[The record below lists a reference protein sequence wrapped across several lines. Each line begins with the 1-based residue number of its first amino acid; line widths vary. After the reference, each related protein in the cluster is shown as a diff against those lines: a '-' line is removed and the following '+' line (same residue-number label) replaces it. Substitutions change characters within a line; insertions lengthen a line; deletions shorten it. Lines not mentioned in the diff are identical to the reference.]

1 MTIRIYV
8 DKDGDL
14 FTSENVRQA
23 VEDSYWE
30 DICTSFLEKY
40 ASYDIVS
47 QLFFDDCRLF
57 ADDFTEHEEEYI
69 KEIIKKDYKEVW
81 LEITDEDIVE

>member
-1 MTIRIYV
+1 MKIRVYV
-8 DKDGDL
+8 HRDGDL
-14 FTSENVRQA
+14 FTSKTVRQA
-23 VEDSYWE
+23 IEDSYWE

-47 QLFFDDCRLF
+47 QLFFNGCKLF
-57 ADDFTEHEEEYI
+57 SDDFAEYEEEYF
-69 KEIIKKDYKEVW
+69 KKRIETDYGEVW